1 MADRTLG
8 RTLWNLFLA
17 LLNATLILVVVSLA
31 LAWGV
36 SNNLRSITAD
46 FAQTL
51 IDVAP
56 LRDEVAGLRTEVAA
70 LREDLATV
78 TAAGGELQSAA
89 LTRLNTRAQAV
100 DDKLAAMNARAEALM
115 QDPGVLIDKAVA
127 RTISAVADQAGALA
141 TCTPENP
148 TGASL

>member
-46 FAQTL
+46 FAQNL

-56 LRDEVAGLRTEVAA
+56 LRDEVAG
-70 LREDLATV
+70 
-78 TAAGGELQSAA
+78 
-89 LTRLNTRAQAV
+89 
-100 DDKLAAMNARAEALM
+100 
-115 QDPGVLIDKAVA
+115 
-127 RTISAVADQAGALA
+127 
-141 TCTPENP
+141 
-148 TGASL
+148 